1 MLPIDLKHIAYAIA
15 AAEHQSFRRAAEVL
29 RVKQSMVSRRVRQLE
44 EQTGLRIFDRSSSGV
59 QPTLAGTD
67 FLRKAR
73 HLVDDANLLF
83 AIARDVSRGKA
94 GWITIG
100 YHNTTPSA
108 QELHQ
113 VLSELRAFVPDV
125 TLRLI
130 EDVPEQLASGLE
142 TGTID
147 VMITHDEPCPSCQS
161 MPLWQERLM
170 VAIPGTNPLAMR
182 EDLRCADL
190 RGERFLVSHRSSPSD
205 TVDRFVSKLAAPGG
219 FTDIVTHA
227 VAHNE
232 MVSLVRIGCGLTL
245 LSESRT
251 TVSVPGV
258 VYRSVLDG
266 ITFQY
271 RASWNPDNKNPLLAQ
286 LLRILQLRYPD
297 EPPRRLVV
305 QRLKRRR

>member
-1 MLPIDLKHIAYAIA
+1 MLPIDLKHIEFAIA

-29 RVKQSMVSRRVRQLE
+29 RVKPSMLSRRVRQLE
-44 EQTGLRIFDRSSSGV
+44 DQTGLRIFDRSSSGV

-108 QELHQ
+108 GDLHHI
-113 VLSELRAFVPDV
+113 LTDMRALAPDV

-130 EDVPEQLASGLE
+130 EDVPEQLAASVE
-142 TGTID
+142 SGTID
-147 VMITHDEPCPSCQS
+147 IMISHDEPCPACPSTV
-161 MPLWQERLM
+161 LWRERLV
-170 VAIPGTNPLAMR
+170 VAIPDANVLAKR
-182 EDLRCADL
+182 ETLRCADL
-190 RGERFLVSHRSSPSD
+190 RNERFLVSHRTSPSD

-219 FTDIVTHA
+219 FADIVTHA

-232 MVSLVRIGCGLTL
+232 LVALQCNRQQCGCEGLCGTM
-245 LSESRT
+245 
-251 TVSVPGV
+251 
-258 VYRSVLDG
+258 
-266 ITFQY
+266 
-271 RASWNPDNKNPLLAQ
+271 
-286 LLRILQLRYPD
+286 
-297 EPPRRLVV
+297 
-305 QRLKRRR
+305 